1 MKKIFIKD
9 LNTPVQFIKGIGPK
23 RAEAFSKKSI
33 NTVYDLIYYFP
44 FDYLDLTE
52 VSRISDLKKI
62 NDISKNVSVIGTVRS
77 IDITGRPPKRQC
89 IIILGD
95 DSGVIPL
102 VFFQNINYFKT
113 AYKIG
118 DTLAVSGKLN
128 YFMNKVQ
135 IVHPRIDRIDINEK
149 PTEANLINT
158 KGLIPKY
165 SMCEEFRNARI
176 TDTALRKILHYV
188 VNEYVPLIEDFLPE
202 YIIKENSLLS
212 LQDALRKVHF
222 PKTTEEKNSA
232 RIRLKFDEWFLFQ
245 LMLALRRRFLKVQL
259 PGIPFNVKSSLAR
272 KLVDSLSFKL
282 TKAQIRVIKE
292 IADDM
297 QSPKPMNRLLQ
308 GDVGSGKTIVALISM
323 LIAVENNYQVA
334 FMAPTE
340 ILAEQ
345 HYRTITQFLNDLN
358 LNVRLLLGAQKRSFK
373 ESILNEIKTGNAN
386 IVIGTHAL
394 IQERIE
400 FANLGLVII
409 DEQHRFGVEQRAELM
424 KKAKESIKIQPDVL
438 VMTAT
443 PIPRTLSLTV
453 YGDLDVSIID
463 ELPKDRK
470 PVKTLLYSESETGK
484 LYQFIRNI
492 IDMGQQVYI
501 IYPLIEESEK
511 MDLKAA
517 VESYEK
523 FQKEIF
529 PDLNIGLIHGRMSAE
544 ERDQVMKAFKENK
557 INILVSTTVIE
568 VGIDI
573 PNATMMVIEHAERFG
588 LSQLHQLRGRVGR
601 GAEQSYCILVAPNWL
616 VNKVRKKNLKYEI
629 SNDYNFND
637 NNELEEQKAIIRIQ
651 AMLSTND
658 GFKISEIDLKLR
670 GPGDFFGTR
679 QSGLPEFN
687 IANVLEDGNLINLA
701 RKIAFKVIETDPQLR
716 KDEHRLIRKIFLER
730 MKDKFDLIQ
739 VG

>member
-1 MKKIFIKD
+1 MKKNFIKD
-9 LNTPVQFIKGIGPK
+9 LQTPVQFIKGIGPK

-33 NTVYDLIYYFP
+33 NTVYDLLYYFP
-44 FDYLDLTE
+44 FDYFDLTE
-52 VSRISDLKKI
+52 VSKISDLKKI
-62 NDISKNVSVIGTVRS
+62 SDLSKDVSIIGKVRS
-77 IDITGRPPKRQC
+77 IDLTGRPPRRQC
-89 IIILGD
+89 VIILGD

-102 VFFQNINYFKT
+102 IFFQNINYFKT
-113 AYKIG
+113 AYKVG
-118 DTLAVSGKLN
+118 DMLAVSGRLT
-128 YFMNKVQ
+128 YFMSKLQ
-135 IVHPRIDRIDINEK
+135 LVHPRIDRIDISEDVS
-149 PTEANLINT
+149 EANLINT

-176 TDTALRKILHYV
+176 TDTALRKIMYNV
-188 VNEYVPLIEDFLPE
+188 VSEYVPIVEDFLPE
-202 YIIKENSLLS
+202 YIIKENSLLP

-222 PKTTEEKNSA
+222 PKTVVEKNSA
-232 RIRLKFDEWFLFQ
+232 RLRLKFDEWFLFQ
-245 LMLALRRRFLKVQL
+245 LMLALRRRFMKVQL
-259 PGIPFNVKSSLAR
+259 PGISFNIKSRLAR
-272 KLVDSLSFKL
+272 QLVDSLPFKL
-282 TKAQIRVIKE
+282 TKAQIKVIKE
-292 IADDM
+292 IAEDM
-297 QSPKPMNRLLQ
+297 KSPKPMNRLLQ

-323 LIAVENNYQVA
+323 LIAVDNNYQVA

-345 HYRTITQFLNDLN
+345 HYRTIMQFLNGLN
-358 LNVRLLLGAQKRSFK
+358 LNVRLLLGGQKKSLK
-373 ESILNEIKTGNAN
+373 ENLLEEIKSGTAN

-394 IQERIE
+394 IQEKIE

-453 YGDLDVSIID
+453 YGDLDVSVID

-470 PVKTLLYSESETGK
+470 PVRTLLYSESESDK
-484 LYQFIRNI
+484 LYNFIREI
-492 IDMGQQVYI
+492 IQKGQQVYI

-517 VESYEK
+517 VESYERFK
-523 FQKEIF
+523 KEIF
-529 PDLNIGLIHGRMSAE
+529 PDLSIGLIHGRMPAE

-601 GAEQSYCILVAPNWL
+601 GSEQSYCVLVAPNWL
-616 VNKVRKKNLKYEI
+616 VSKVRRKNSRLDFAYAR
-629 SNDYNFND
+629 NFNN
-637 NNELEEQKAIIRIQ
+637 NNELEEQKATIRIQ
-651 AMLSTND
+651 AMLSSND

-679 QSGLPEFN
+679 QSGMPEFN
-687 IANVLEDGNLINLA
+687 IANVLEDGNLITLA
-701 RKIAFKVIETDPQLR
+701 RKSAFKLVETDPQLR